1 MEYVN
6 ALLLLHDAVNH
17 PIDVRLAAV
26 EKVTELTLFRGSG
39 ATVRLFF
46 EAENS
51 LFEAPVPL
59 QRCVGLPGM
68 NFVVQTGKI
77 SLSAGSDVNEV
88 CHAWLRTRRRTLLP
102 AGCGHALHRPGLV
115 ESPHW
120 RRHARRCRAGADSP
134 QRPVRP
140 RRLFRSP

>member
-26 EKVTELTLFRGSG
+26 KEVTELMLFRGSG
-39 ATVRLFF
+39 TTVWLFV

-51 LFEAPVPL
+51 LFEASVPF
-59 QRCVGLPGM
+59 QRCLRLLGV
-68 NFVVQTGKI
+68 NFVVETRKI
-77 SLSAGSDVNEV
+77 SLSTGSDVNEV

-102 AGCGHALHRPGLV
+102 AGTIICPLQETSYGFNFHK
-115 ESPHW
+115 
-120 RRHARRCRAGADSP
+120 D
-134 QRPVRP
+134 
-140 RRLFRSP
+140 LFFSISLDKLCKCP